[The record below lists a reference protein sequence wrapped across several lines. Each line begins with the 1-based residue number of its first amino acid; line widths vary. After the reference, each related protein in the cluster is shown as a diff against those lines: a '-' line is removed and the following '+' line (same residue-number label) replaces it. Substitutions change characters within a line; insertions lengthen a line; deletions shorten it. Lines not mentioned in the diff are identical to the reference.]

1 MTFTPEVMRITLV
14 VGVIL
19 GMLFYERFQLTTGGA
34 IVPPYLALA
43 VGSPLSVVVTLT
55 AGYVTYLLV
64 ARVVSRRFILY
75 GRRKFE
81 VELVI
86 GLALVI
92 LLTAVAWLL
101 GRVDHAFLALA
112 GVGFLVPGLIAH
124 DMGRQRPRRTL
135 AAIVVTAT
143 LLLLFAYV
151 LEAVLQVVAP
161 PREGAVGDLSST
173 SGYPPALLVVAVTA
187 SVLVGILAFSRFG
200 LRSGGFIT
208 GAYVA
213 LVSTRWYDLAF
224 VAVVAV
230 LTWLVVVHVMMP
242 RLLVFGRRKL
252 ATMLLVGAVI
262 GWTLE
267 ALLVDSTDGSY
278 VPMLGMIIATLMVPA
293 LIANDAQRQG
303 WERTVWGVALSAV
316 GVLAVTNLS
325 AAGLTWA
332 GVVV

>member
-34 IVPPYLALA
+34 VVPPYLALA
-43 VGSPLSVVVTLT
+43 VASPLSVLVTLT
-55 AGYVTYLLV
+55 AGYATYLLV
-64 ARVVSRRFILY
+64 ARVVSRRVILY
-75 GRRKFE
+75 GRRRFE

-86 GLALVI
+86 GLVLVL
-92 LLTAVAWLL
+92 LLTASAWLL
-101 GRVDHAFLALA
+101 GRADQAFLALT

-143 LLLLFAYV
+143 GLLLFAYV
-151 LEAVLQVVAP
+151 LDAVLRVVAP
-161 PREGAVGDLSST
+161 PREGAMGDLSST

-187 SVLVGILAFSRFG
+187 SVLVGIVAFSRFG
-200 LRSGGFIT
+200 VRSGGFIT

-213 LVSTRWYDLAF
+213 LVSTRWYDLVF
-224 VAVVAV
+224 VVVVAV

-252 ATMLLVGAVI
+252 ATMLLVGAVV

-267 ALLVDSTDGSY
+267 AILVDSTDGSY
-278 VPMLGMIIATLMVPA
+278 VPMLGMTIATLMVPA
-293 LIANDAQRQG
+293 LVANDAQRQG
-303 WERTVWGVALSAV
+303 WERTAWGVALSAA
-316 GVLAVTNLS
+316 GVLALTNLT

>member
-43 VGSPLSVVVTLT
+43 VISPLSVVVTLA
-55 AGYVTYLLV
+55 AGYATYLLV
-64 ARVVSRRFILY
+64 AKVVSRKVILY

-81 VELVI
+81 AELLI
-86 GLALVI
+86 GLALV
-92 LLTAVAWLL
+92 LLMTGVAWLL
-101 GRVDHAFLALA
+101 GRVDPAFAALT
-112 GVGFLVPGLIAH
+112 GVGFLIPGLIAH
-124 DMGRQRPRRTL
+124 DMGRQRPQRTIL
-135 AAIVVTAT
+135 AITVTAT
-143 LLLLFAYV
+143 GLLLFAYV
-151 LEAVLQVVAP
+151 LDAVLRVVAP
-161 PREGAVGDLSST
+161 PREGSVGDLSST
-173 SGYPPALLVVAVTA
+173 SGFPPTLLVVAVTA

-213 LVSTRWYDLAF
+213 LVSTRWYDLVF
-224 VAVVAV
+224 VGVVAV
-230 LTWLVVVHVMMP
+230 LTWVVVVHVMMP

-262 GWTLE
+262 GWTIE
-267 ALLVDSTDGSY
+267 ALLIDYTDGSY
-278 VPMLGMIIATLMVPA
+278 VPMLGMTIATLMVPA
-293 LIANDAQRQG
+293 LVANDAQRQG
-303 WERTVWGVALSAV
+303 WERTVWGVGLSAL
-316 GVLAVTNLS
+316 GVLALTNLA
-325 AAGLTWA
+325 AAGLSWA

>member
-43 VGSPLSVVVTLT
+43 VSSPLSVLVTLT
-55 AGYVTYLLV
+55 SGYLTYLVV
-64 ARVVSRRFILY
+64 ARVVSRRVILY

-81 VELVI
+81 VELVVGLGFVLLFT
-86 GLALVI
+86 GLA
-92 LLTAVAWLL
+92 ALL
-101 GRVDHAFLALA
+101 GRLDPAFAALA

-124 DMGRQRPRRTL
+124 DMSRQQPKRTL
-135 AAIVVTAT
+135 LAIGVTAVG
-143 LLLLFAYV
+143 LFLFAVV
-151 LEAVLQVVAP
+151 LDAVFEVVAP
-161 PREGAVGDLSST
+161 PHEGAVGDLSST
-173 SGYPPALLVVAVTA
+173 TGFPPGMLVVAVTA

-200 LRSGGFIT
+200 VRSGGFIT

-213 LVSTRWYDLAF
+213 LVSTRWYDLVF
-224 VAVVAV
+224 IAVVAV
-230 LTWLVVVHVMMP
+230 LTWVVVVHVMMP

-267 ALLVDSTDGSY
+267 GLVVERTGGSY
-278 VPMLGMIIATLMVPA
+278 VPMLGMTIATLMVPA
-293 LIANDAQRQG
+293 LVANDAQRQG
-303 WERTVWGVALSAV
+303 WERTAWGVAISAT
-316 GVLAVTNLS
+316 GVVAVANLVFS
-325 AAGLTWA
+325 GLGWA
-332 GVVV
+332 GVTA